1 MQTMQAQR
9 LLNAYKLVAYVNR
22 PGTNSQGHFDF
33 VVGNVKALL
42 KLNVENEYKKRDRG
56 EWVGGFRS

>member
-1 MQTMQAQR
+1 MQAQR

-42 KLNVENEYKKRDRG
+42 KLNVENESKKKG
-56 EWVGGFRS
+56 